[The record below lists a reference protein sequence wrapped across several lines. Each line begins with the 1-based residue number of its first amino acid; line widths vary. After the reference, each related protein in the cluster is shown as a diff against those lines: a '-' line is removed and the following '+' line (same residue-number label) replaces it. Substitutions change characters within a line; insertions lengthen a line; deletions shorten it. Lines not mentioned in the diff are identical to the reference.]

1 MDGNMVMCRSFKQQ
15 VCRVL
20 TGTLLFSQLAVAAY
34 ACPGIPAAAL
44 FDWNQ
49 NQTISAAATAAKD
62 VGELVAVRSPAFS
75 MTN

>member
-1 MDGNMVMCRSFKQQ
+1 M
-15 VCRVL
+15 L
-20 TGTLLFSQLAVAAY
+20 IGTLLFLRLAVSAY
-34 ACPGIPAAAL
+34 ACPGIPAGAL

-62 VGELVAVRSPAFS
+62 IGELVAVRSLAFS

>member
-1 MDGNMVMCRSFKQQ
+1 METWSCVVPSSKQ

-20 TGTLLFSQLAVAAY
+20 IGTLLFLRLAVSAY

-44 FDWNQ
+44 FEWNQ
-49 NQTISAAATAAKD
+49 NPTISAAATAAKD
-62 VGELVAVRSPAFS
+62 VGELVAVRSLAFS